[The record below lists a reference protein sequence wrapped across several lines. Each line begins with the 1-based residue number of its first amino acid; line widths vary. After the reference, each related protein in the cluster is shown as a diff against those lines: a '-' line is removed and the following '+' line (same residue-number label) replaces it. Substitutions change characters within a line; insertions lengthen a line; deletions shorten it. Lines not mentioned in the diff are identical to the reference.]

1 MKKYSLVFCLILF
14 IGLLPI
20 SNVYGG
26 GYLLLTG
33 GGGGEANAG
42 SIGGEGGWIG
52 QNFLLGIG
60 LSVTFTGGDWEMKY
74 SSSGWMELPP
84 AAYYEKHDDEYEG
97 YGVVGIKILQDLFLI
112 GTAGYSQETVTG
124 KTCVGGTCVEW
135 DPEVEE
141 DHFTYSGQLQY
152 VYKRLIIR
160 GGYHNRR
167 GIIGGIGLRF

>member
-1 MKKYSLVFCLILF
+1 MKKYSLVFCLILV

-20 SNVYGG
+20 SNVYGD

-33 GGGGEANAG
+33 GGGGESNAG

-60 LSVTFTGGDWEMKY
+60 LSVIFTGGDWESKGY
-74 SSSGWMELPP
+74 G
-84 AAYYEKHDDEYEG
+84 YYKKHDDEYEG
-97 YGVVGIKILQDLFLI
+97 YGVVGIRILKDWFLV
-112 GTAGYSQETVTG
+112 GTAGYSEETITG
-124 KTCVGGTCVEW
+124 KTCAGGTCVEW

-141 DHFTYSGQLQY
+141 GHFTYSGQLQY
-152 VYKRLIIR
+152 VYKRLIIG

-167 GIIGGIGLRF
+167 GVVGRIGFSF